1 MIDNKYVYAFM
12 AAYTLILW
20 LVLLLIFKSQRKA
33 FLFGLLF
40 FISGPICEFLYIPE
54 YWTPSFLVQF
64 KIDNPIRIWQFGI
77 EDFISGFA
85 YSGICFGV
93 FELLHKK
100 RTGNNSVPIKL
111 PFRTLSIMI
120 LLGSLIISVMYFA
133 LNFKAIDSINLGM
146 FITALSFYLFN
157 QEYLKTGILT
167 AVIITISH
175 WLFMAYICLPLFP
188 NMIGAFWKCDINNS
202 VLITGVP
209 LDEMLWAA
217 SSAFLS
223 GPVYR
228 IAFCNASG
236 NLSKFIPRLSP

>member
-93 FELLHKK
+93 FELLHRK
-100 RTGNNSVPIKL
+100 RTGSNSVPVKL
-111 PFRTLSIMI
+111 PFQTLSMMI
-120 LLGSLIISVMYFA
+120 LLGSLIISLMYFVF
-133 LNFKAIDSINLGM
+133 NFKAIDSINLGM
-146 FITALSFYLFN
+146 VITALSFYLFN
-157 QEYLKTGILT
+157 QAYFKTGILT
-167 AVIITISH
+167 AAIITISH
-175 WLFMAYICLPLFP
+175 WLFMAFICLPLFP
-188 NMIGAFWKCDINNS
+188 DMISAFWKCGINNC

-228 IAFCNASG
+228 IAFSNTPDS
-236 NLSKFIPRLSP
+236 STKQKRE